1 MLISKQKQRK
11 DFIMKLLHTMIRVKN
26 IEKSLDFY
34 TKLLNME
41 LSEKRRLEDC
51 WLYFL
56 TDRESGQQIELTFN
70 DETPQSGYELGSGFG
85 HFAFGIDS
93 MDEFTK
99 KLNSL
104 GYSYLYEPF
113 DLNGKGSLIAF
124 IKDPDGYEIELIEKV
139 NW

>member
-1 MLISKQKQRK
+1 
-11 DFIMKLLHTMIRVKN
+11 MKLLHTMIRVKN
-26 IEKSLDFY
+26 IEKSLEFY

-41 LSEKRRLEDC
+41 LCEKRRLEDC

-56 TDRESGQQIELTFN
+56 TDKESGVQIELTYN
-70 DETPQSGYELGSGFG
+70 DEIPENAYEIGSGFG
-85 HFAFGIDS
+85 HFAFEVSS
-93 MDEFTK
+93 MEEFSK
-99 KLNSL
+99 KLYSF

-113 DLNGKGSLIAF
+113 DLTGKGSKIAF